1 MYQSRFG
8 LSREDR
14 DSTNHGFSSEEWLTT
29 RSMTRRMP
37 RSWTPSSRRSKSDR
51 VPNIG
56 SMS

>member
-8 LSREDR
+8 FSREER

-37 RSWTPSSRRSKSDR
+37 LSWTPSSRASKSAS
-51 VPNIG
+51 VPNMG